1 MLFTLANIS
10 VWLMAVLLLCI
21 ISKTAFFA
29 FVFLIIA
36 IIFFINAT
44 MLHNCAIFVTAS
56 KLQIKISRKK

>member
-10 VWLMAVLLLCI
+10 VWLIAVLLLCI

-29 FVFLIIA
+29 TVFLIIA

-44 MLHNCAIFVTAS
+44 MLHNYSIFVIAS